1 MEETFLVIVEFVII
15 NNSRTVPHEIF
26 YEWTIENSLEY
37 MIRHKLDHL
46 IKNITISKYIIKYTL
61 YYRPSGLTKKGYSLS
76 YNHLGNNIQE
86 LWAKKI

>member
-1 MEETFLVIVEFVII
+1 MEETFLVLVEFVII
-15 NNSRTVPHEIF
+15 NNSHTVPHETF
-26 YEWTIENSLEY
+26 YEWNIENSLEY

-61 YYRPSGLTKKGYSLS
+61 YHRPSSLTKRGYSLS

-86 LWAKKI
+86 YWAKKI